1 MDGCLVK
8 LSSYIPRIYSSNGKN
23 LNEWQKLLFQI
34 NLRGKIYKDITLDL
48 KQSLIDKYKVEL
60 TFDLIDLIIDYGE
73 DEIIKYIAN
82 EEFLTLFI
90 DLLRKKHKMPI
101 NIQKEILFLIKKW
114 TSKFVNKNEYPIFK
128 EK

>member
-1 MDGCLVK
+1 MDE

-34 NLRGKIYKDITLDL
+34 NLNEEIYKDIALDL

-73 DEIIKYIAN
+73 DEIIKQIAN
-82 EEFLTLFI
+82 EEFLSIFI

>member
-1 MDGCLVK
+1 M
-8 LSSYIPRIYSSNGKN
+8 
-23 LNEWQKLLFQI
+23 I
-34 NLRGKIYKDITLDL
+34 NIK
-48 KQSLIDKYKVEL
+48 
-60 TFDLIDLIIDYGE
+60 FDLIDLIIDYGE
-73 DEIIKYIAN
+73 DEIIKQIAN
-82 EEFLTLFI
+82 EEFLSIFI